1 MSFYL
6 LDVAK
11 VWKTTKTLSYLNV
24 IFRLNVLWYQKNA
37 VSLPSL
43 MHKNKYKYVSIVSAA
58 AVLLLL
64 GVYMWMTYRSVTN
77 DIREKAGNQLTWAM
91 FYESYT
97 RADLVTEEDT
107 LSLPQSR
114 GNLSLASSVEG
125 MNDALSRK
133 YHSELSLDAVAMYV
147 DSLLSVAQ
155 LNRNVTIQE
164 IVMEGPSTGNR
175 RVKVVRQNNDRCS
188 SWSLLTKPV
197 SIRRDQSRA
206 IRLALNN
213 PYSELA
219 RRLSPLFLLSAFIL
233 GFFAVIIVQLL
244 RFITEQEQMA
254 ALRNDFSYAMVH
266 DMKSPL
272 SSIIMGAHFLHSG
285 KVDDKPQIK
294 EKYFTIIE
302 DEAEHLL
309 ALINK
314 LLTISKLENKKLILN
329 KQEMDLAPIIDDLV
343 EKAKAKATKP
353 IKVTTS
359 LEVTQVMADE
369 QYLAEAIS
377 NLIDN
382 AVKYSKDEIELQIK
396 TFDTDKNVLLKVR
409 DNGIGISK
417 EEQQVIFDKFG
428 RAAIH
433 EKNRK
438 GGVSGF
444 GLGLNYVDQVMQAH
458 GGKVTVSSEKDK
470 FSEFTLYIPQI

>member
-1 MSFYL
+1 
-6 LDVAK
+6 
-11 VWKTTKTLSYLNV
+11 
-24 IFRLNVLWYQKNA
+24 
-37 VSLPSL
+37 
-43 MHKNKYKYVSIVSAA
+43 MHSNRYRNVSIVSAV

-64 GVYMWMTYRSVTN
+64 ALYMWMTYRSVTR
-77 DIREKAGNQLTWAM
+77 DITERASAQLTWAM
-91 FYESYT
+91 FYESYQ
-97 RADLVTEEDT
+97 RADLVTQGDT
-107 LSLPQSR
+107 LSLPEAR
-114 GNLSLASSVEG
+114 GNLSLDSSVEG

-133 YHSELSLDAVAMYV
+133 YHSEISLDTIAIFV
-147 DSLLSVAQ
+147 DSLLSVAHI
-155 LNRNVTIQE
+155 NRDVTIQE
-164 IVMEGPSTGNR
+164 VNAEG
-175 RVKVVRQNNDRCS
+175 KVLRQNNDRSS
-188 SWSLLTKPV
+188 SWSIKTKPV
-197 SIRRDQSRA
+197 SIRRDQSKA
-206 IRLALNN
+206 VLIALNN
-213 PYSELA
+213 PYPELA
-219 RRLSPLFLLSAFIL
+219 QRLSPLFLISAIIL
-233 GFFAVIIVQLL
+233 GFFAIIIIQLL
-244 RFITEQEQMA
+244 RFITEQEQMTE
-254 ALRNDFSYAMVH
+254 LRNDFSYAMVH

-294 EKYFTIIE
+294 EKYYSIIE
-302 DEAEHLL
+302 SEAEHLL
-309 ALINK
+309 ALVNK

-329 KQEMDLAPIIDDLV
+329 KNDIDLEPIIDDLV

-353 IKVTTS
+353 IEVNTV
-359 LEVTQVMADE
+359 LEVKKVMADE
-369 QYLAEAIS
+369 QYLTEAIA

-382 AVKYSKDEIELQIK
+382 ALKYSKDEIEISIK

-409 DNGIGISK
+409 DNGIGITK

-470 FSEFTLYIPQI
+470 YSEFTLYIPKSV

>member
-1 MSFYL
+1 
-6 LDVAK
+6 
-11 VWKTTKTLSYLNV
+11 
-24 IFRLNVLWYQKNA
+24 
-37 VSLPSL
+37 
-43 MHKNKYKYVSIVSAA
+43 MHKNRYKYVSIVSVA

-64 GVYMWMTYRSVTN
+64 ALYMWMTYRSVTK
-77 DIREKAGNQLTWAM
+77 DIEERAGAQLTWAM

-107 LSLPQSR
+107 LNLPETR

-125 MNDALSRK
+125 MNDALSRR
-133 YHSELSLDAVAMYV
+133 YHSEISLDSVAMYV
-147 DSLLSVAQ
+147 DSLLSVAGI
-155 LNRNVTIQE
+155 NRDVTIQE
-164 IVMEGPSTGNR
+164 VRSKERRREGIR
-175 RVKVVRQNNDRCS
+175 WEVVRQNNDRNS
-188 SWSLLTKPV
+188 SWSLVTKPV
-197 SIRRDQSRA
+197 SISRDGARA

-213 PYSELA
+213 PYPELA
-219 RRLSPLFLLSAFIL
+219 RRLSPLFLISAVIL
-233 GFFAVIIVQLL
+233 GFFAIIIIQLL

-254 ALRNDFSYAMVH
+254 ELRNDFSYAMVH

-294 EKYFTIIE
+294 EKYYSIIE

-309 ALINK
+309 ALVNK

-329 KQEMDLAPIIDDLV
+329 KNETNLQPIIDDLV

-353 IKVTTS
+353 IGVTTR
-359 LEVTQVMADE
+359 LEVKQVMADE
-369 QYLAEAIS
+369 QYLTEAIA

-382 AVKYSKDEIELQIK
+382 AVKYSKDEIEISIK
-396 TFDTDKNVLLKVR
+396 TFDTDRNVLLKVR
-409 DNGIGISK
+409 DNGIGMTK

-470 FSEFTLYIPQI
+470 FSEFTLYIPKETHKTHSTHDKITLG

>member
-1 MSFYL
+1 MMS
-6 LDVAK
+6 
-11 VWKTTKTLSYLNV
+11 
-24 IFRLNVLWYQKNA
+24 
-37 VSLPSL
+37 
-43 MHKNKYKYVSIVSAA
+43 MHKNKYKYVSIVSAVT
-58 AVLLLL
+58 VLLLL
-64 GVYMWMTYRSVTN
+64 GIYMWMTYRSVTK
-77 DIREKAGNQLTWAM
+77 DIAERAGAQLTWAM

-97 RADLVTEEDT
+97 RADLVTKGDT

-133 YHSELSLDAVAMYV
+133 YHSELSLDTVAMYV
-147 DSLLSVAQ
+147 DSLLSVAKI
-155 LNRNVTIQE
+155 NRDVTVQE
-164 IVMEGPSTGNR
+164 IDTTRQVI
-175 RVKVVRQNNDRCS
+175 KQNNERSS
-188 SWSLLTKPV
+188 SWSLITKPV
-197 SIRRDQSRA
+197 SIRRDGSRA

-213 PYSELA
+213 PYPELA
-219 RRLSPLFLLSAFIL
+219 RRLSPLFLISAMIL

-244 RFITEQEQMA
+244 RFITEQEQMTE
-254 ALRNDFSYAMVH
+254 LRNDFSYAMVH

-294 EKYFTIIE
+294 EKYYSIIE

-309 ALINK
+309 ALVNK
-314 LLTISKLENKKLILN
+314 LLTISKLENRKLILN
-329 KQEMDLAPIIDDLV
+329 KNEIDLAPIIDDLV

-353 IKVTTS
+353 LTVTTN

-369 QYLAEAIS
+369 QYLTEAIA

-382 AVKYSKDEIELQIK
+382 AVKYSKDEIELSIK
-396 TFDTDKNVLLKVR
+396 AFDTDKYVLLKVR
-409 DNGIGISK
+409 DNGIGMTK
-417 EEQQVIFDKFG
+417 EEQQVIFDKFE

-470 FSEFTLYIPQI
+470 FSEFTLYIPKI

>member
-1 MSFYL
+1 MMS
-6 LDVAK
+6 
-11 VWKTTKTLSYLNV
+11 
-24 IFRLNVLWYQKNA
+24 
-37 VSLPSL
+37 
-43 MHKNKYKYVSIVSAA
+43 MHKNKYKYVSIVSAVT
-58 AVLLLL
+58 VLLLL
-64 GVYMWMTYRSVTN
+64 GIYMWMTYRSVTK
-77 DIREKAGNQLTWAM
+77 DIAERAGAQLTWAM

-97 RADLVTEEDT
+97 RADLVTKGDT

-133 YHSELSLDAVAMYV
+133 YHSELSLDTVAMYV
-147 DSLLSVAQ
+147 DSLLSVAKI
-155 LNRNVTIQE
+155 NRDVTVQE
-164 IVMEGPSTGNR
+164 IDTTHQVI
-175 RVKVVRQNNDRCS
+175 KQNNERSS
-188 SWSLLTKPV
+188 SWSLITKPV
-197 SIRRDQSRA
+197 SIRRDGSRA

-213 PYSELA
+213 PYPELA
-219 RRLSPLFLLSAFIL
+219 RRLSPLFLISAMIL

-244 RFITEQEQMA
+244 RFITEQEQMTE
-254 ALRNDFSYAMVH
+254 LRNDFSYAMVH

-294 EKYFTIIE
+294 EKYYSIIE

-309 ALINK
+309 ALVNK
-314 LLTISKLENKKLILN
+314 LLTISKLENRKLILN
-329 KQEMDLAPIIDDLV
+329 KNEIDLAPIIDDLV

-353 IKVTTS
+353 LAVTTN

-369 QYLAEAIS
+369 QYLTEAIA

-382 AVKYSKDEIELQIK
+382 AVKYSKDEIELSIK
-396 TFDTDKNVLLKVR
+396 AFDTDKYVLLKVR
-409 DNGIGISK
+409 DNGIGMTK
-417 EEQQVIFDKFG
+417 EEQQVIFDKFE

-470 FSEFTLYIPQI
+470 FSEFTLYIPKI

>member
-1 MSFYL
+1 
-6 LDVAK
+6 
-11 VWKTTKTLSYLNV
+11 
-24 IFRLNVLWYQKNA
+24 
-37 VSLPSL
+37 
-43 MHKNKYKYVSIVSAA
+43 MHSNRYRNVSIVSAV

-64 GVYMWMTYRSVTN
+64 ALYMWMTYRSVTR
-77 DIREKAGNQLTWAM
+77 DITERASAQLTWAM
-91 FYESYT
+91 FYESYQ
-97 RADLVTEEDT
+97 RADLVTQGDT
-107 LSLPQSR
+107 LSLPEAR
-114 GNLSLASSVEG
+114 GNLSLDSSVEG

-133 YHSELSLDAVAMYV
+133 YHSEISLDTIAIFV
-147 DSLLSVAQ
+147 DSLLSVAHI
-155 LNRNVTIQE
+155 NRDVTIQE
-164 IVMEGPSTGNR
+164 VNAEG
-175 RVKVVRQNNDRCS
+175 KVLRQNNDRSS
-188 SWSLLTKPV
+188 SWSIKTKPV
-197 SIRRDQSRA
+197 SIRRDQSKA
-206 IRLALNN
+206 VLIALNN
-213 PYSELA
+213 PYPELA
-219 RRLSPLFLLSAFIL
+219 QRLSPLFLISAIIL
-233 GFFAVIIVQLL
+233 GFFAIIIIQLL
-244 RFITEQEQMA
+244 RFITEQEQMTE
-254 ALRNDFSYAMVH
+254 LRNDFSYAMVH

-294 EKYFTIIE
+294 EKYYSIIE
-302 DEAEHLL
+302 SEAEHLL
-309 ALINK
+309 ALVNK

-329 KQEMDLAPIIDDLV
+329 KNDIDLEPIIDDLV

-353 IKVTTS
+353 IEVNTV
-359 LEVTQVMADE
+359 LEVKKVMADE
-369 QYLAEAIS
+369 QYLTEAIA

-382 AVKYSKDEIELQIK
+382 ALKYSKDEIEINIK

-409 DNGIGISK
+409 DNGIGITK

-470 FSEFTLYIPQI
+470 YSEFTLYIPKSV

>member
-1 MSFYL
+1 
-6 LDVAK
+6 
-11 VWKTTKTLSYLNV
+11 
-24 IFRLNVLWYQKNA
+24 
-37 VSLPSL
+37 
-43 MHKNKYKYVSIVSAA
+43 MHTGKYKYVSIVSAI

-64 GVYMWMTYRSVTN
+64 GLYMWMTYRSVTK
-77 DIREKAGNQLTWAM
+77 DITERADNQLTWAM
-91 FYESYT
+91 FYESYS
-97 RADLVTEEDT
+97 RAEGLTENDT
-107 LSLPQSR
+107 LSLPEAR

-133 YHSELSLDAVAMYV
+133 YHSEISLDTVALYV
-147 DSLLSVAQ
+147 DSLLSVARI
-155 LNRNVTIQE
+155 NRDVTIQE
-164 IVMEGPSTGNR
+164 LR
-175 RVKVVRQNNDRCS
+175 REVGKDGEDFKVVRQNNERSS

-213 PYSELA
+213 PYPELG
-219 RRLSPLFLLSAFIL
+219 RRLSPLFLISAIIL
-233 GFFAVIIVQLL
+233 GFFAIIIIQLL
-244 RFITEQEQMA
+244 RFITEQEQIA
-254 ALRNDFSYAMVH
+254 ELRNDFSYAMVH

-294 EKYFTIIE
+294 EKYYSIIE

-309 ALINK
+309 ALVNK

-329 KQEMDLAPIIDDLV
+329 KWDIYIEPIINDLV
-343 EKAKAKATKP
+343 EKAKAKTTKP
-353 IKVTTS
+353 IEITTH
-359 LEVTQVMADE
+359 LEVKNVLADE
-369 QYLAEAIS
+369 QYMTEAIA

-382 AVKYSKDEIELQIK
+382 AIKYSKDEIKIEIK

-409 DNGIGISK
+409 DNGIGMTK

-458 GGKVTVSSEKDK
+458 GGKVTVASEKDK
-470 FSEFTLYIPQI
+470 FSEFTLYIPK